1 MQPLEPGPCTKFI
14 DRFYFDVTTRKCTKF
29 QYGGCRGIEKMFP
42 NVFFKDCF
50 VNR

>member
-29 QYGGCRGIEKMFP
+29 SYGGCRGIDESFFP
-42 NVFFKDCF
+42 KFYFL
-50 VNR
+50 